1 MDGQT
6 IKVDQAVAKRLAE
19 QLTLALE
26 ELKNVKKEVEAF
38 PREHSLTTYNLSN
51 QFKSKLD
58 QFEQLGPNDVDQAL
72 LEIAPYIDKGTPL
85 FYDKEEQYK
94 FEASLHYM
102 IQDLEEIT
110 EFIVK
115 MAENFTE
122 KDKELARW
130 LML

>member
-1 MDGQT
+1 M
-6 IKVDQAVAKRLAE
+6 
-19 QLTLALE
+19 
-26 ELKNVKKEVEAF
+26 KNVKKEVEAF

-85 FYDKEEQYK
+85 FMIKRSNTNLK
-94 FEASLHYM
+94 LHLHYM

-122 KDKELARW
+122 KIKN
-130 LML
+130 